1 MLRHYQKFTL
11 SRSDAPDHDVLRTHI
26 VPRYDTMKLL
36 KSQIEQK
43 TGAGF
48 ATLLPEEPEDMWH
61 AFNLIQENDQVR
73 AKAVRR
79 VTKTSDAGSTSS
91 QRIALDLTIT
101 VTSTDF
107 DIGSEQLHVSGR
119 VAKENEHVKLGQHHT
134 LDLELNR
141 KFTLEKSDG
150 WDSVAL
156 EQLKEACDASKRA
169 ELWAVVLGEGTANI
183 CMITEHQTI
192 LRQKVEVPV
201 PRKRRGGVD
210 GHTKGMER
218 FFSTT
223 LSTLLRQIDLPSTSS
238 TAQQQGK
245 TLPLLLA
252 SPGFIATSFLQYIK
266 DEAIRT
272 TNKPLMA
279 LIPSIIIAHS
289 SSAHVHSLNEVLSS
303 PAITAKLSDTKFARE
318 TALMDKF
325 NTLMRQDD
333 GRAWYGPREVER
345 AVAKGAVGR
354 GGGVLLIN
362 NVLFR
367 AQNVKERRR
376 WVKLVDQVRDVE
388 GGEVRVLSSL
398 HESGKRLEG
407 LGNVAAILTYPLED
421 LDEEGEEGGEVG
433 GGEEEGEMVI

>member
-1 MLRHYQKFTL
+1 MR
-11 SRSDAPDHDVLRTHI
+11 
-26 VPRYDTMKLL
+26 LL

-61 AFNLIQENDQVR
+61 AYNLIQESDRIR

-79 VTKTSDAGSTSS
+79 VSKTSDAGSTSS
-91 QRIALDLTIT
+91 QRITLDLTIA

-107 DIGSEQLHVSGR
+107 DIGSGQLHVSGR
-119 VAKENEHVKLGQHHT
+119 VASENEHVKLGQHHT

-141 KFTLEKSDG
+141 KFTLEKADG

-156 EQLKEACDASKRA
+156 EMLKEACDNQKRA

-192 LRQKVEVPV
+192 LRQRVEVPV
-201 PRKRRGGVD
+201 PRKRKGGVD
-210 GHTKGMER
+210 GHSKGMDK

-223 LSTLLRQIDLPSTSS
+223 LSTLLRQIDLPNLST
-238 TAQQQGK
+238 QQGK
-245 TLPLLLA
+245 MLPLLLA
-252 SPGFIATSFLQYIK
+252 SPGFVASAFLAYIK
-266 DEAIRT
+266 AEATRT
-272 TNKPLMA
+272 TNKPLLA

-289 SSAHVHSLNEVLSS
+289 SSAHIHSLNEILSS
-303 PAITAKLSDTKFARE
+303 PAITTKLSDTKYARE

-325 NTLMRQDD
+325 LTLMRQDD

-345 AVAKGAVGR
+345 AVDKGAVGR

-362 NVLFR
+362 NALFR
-367 AQNVKERRR
+367 AQNVAERRR
-376 WVKLVDQVRDVE
+376 WVRLVDRVRESE

-421 LDEEGEEGGEVG
+421 LDEEQDDDVG
-433 GGEEEGEMVI
+433 GGDGENGEMII

>member
-1 MLRHYQKFTL
+1 MR
-11 SRSDAPDHDVLRTHI
+11 
-26 VPRYDTMKLL
+26 LL

-43 TGAGF
+43 TGSGF

-61 AFNLIQENDQVR
+61 AYNLIQENDRIR

-79 VTKTSDAGSTSS
+79 VSKTSDAGSTSS
-91 QRIALDLTIT
+91 QRIALDLTVV

-107 DIGSEQLHVSGR
+107 DIGSGQLHVSGR
-119 VAKENEHVKLGQHHT
+119 VASENEHVKMGQHHT

-141 KFTLEKSDG
+141 KFTLEKADG
-150 WDSVAL
+150 WDSIAI
-156 EQLKEACDASKRA
+156 ETLKEACDNERKA

-192 LRQKVEVPV
+192 LRQKIEMAV
-201 PRKRRGGVD
+201 PRKRKGGVD
-210 GHTKGMER
+210 GHNKGMDK

-223 LSTLLRQIDLPSTSS
+223 LSTLLRQIDLPNMS
-238 TAQQQGK
+238 TAQQGK

-252 SPGFIATSFLQYIK
+252 SPGFVASAFLAYIK
-266 DEAIRT
+266 TEATRT
-272 TNKPLMA
+272 TNKPLLA
-279 LIPSIIIAHS
+279 LIPSIIVAHS
-289 SSAHVHSLNEVLSS
+289 SSAHLHSLNEVISS
-303 PAITAKLSDTKFARE
+303 PAITTKLSDTKYARE

-325 NTLMRQDD
+325 LTLMRQDD

-345 AVAKGAVGR
+345 AVDKGAVGR
-354 GGGVLLIN
+354 GGGVLMIN
-362 NVLFR
+362 NALFR
-367 AQNVKERRR
+367 AQNVAERRR
-376 WVKLVDQVRDVE
+376 WVSLVDRVKDTE

-421 LDEEGEEGGEVG
+421 LDEEDDDVG
-433 GGEEEGEMVI
+433 GRDHEEGEMII

>member
-1 MLRHYQKFTL
+1 MR
-11 SRSDAPDHDVLRTHI
+11 
-26 VPRYDTMKLL
+26 LL

-61 AFNLIQENDQVR
+61 AFNLIQEGDRIR

-79 VTKTSDAGSTSS
+79 VSKISDAGSTSS
-91 QRIALDLTIT
+91 QRITLDLTIA

-107 DIGSEQLHVSGR
+107 DIGSGQLHVSGR
-119 VAKENEHVKLGQHHT
+119 VASENEHVKMGQHHT

-141 KFTLEKSDG
+141 KFTLEKADG

-156 EQLKEACDASKRA
+156 EMLKEACNNENRA
-169 ELWAVVLGEGTANI
+169 ELWAVVLGEGMANI

-192 LRQKVEVPV
+192 LRQRIEVPV
-201 PRKRRGGVD
+201 PRKRKGGVD
-210 GHTKGMER
+210 GHTKGMDK
-218 FFSTT
+218 FFATT
-223 LSTLLRQIDLPSTSS
+223 LSTLLRQIDLPNASS
-238 TAQQQGK
+238 PQAK

-252 SPGFIATSFLQYIK
+252 SPGFVASAFLSYIK
-266 DEAIRT
+266 AEATRT
-272 TNKPLMA
+272 TNKPLLA
-279 LIPSIIIAHS
+279 FLPNIIIAHS
-289 SSAHVHSLNEVLSS
+289 SSAHIHSLNEILSS
-303 PAITAKLSDTKFARE
+303 PAITTKLSDTKYARE

-325 NTLMRQDD
+325 LTLMRLDD

-345 AVAKGAVGR
+345 AVDKGAVGR
-354 GGGVLLIN
+354 GGGVLMIN
-362 NVLFR
+362 NALFR
-367 AQNVKERRR
+367 AQNVAERRR
-376 WVKLVDQVRDVE
+376 WVQLVDRVRETE

-421 LDEEGEEGGEVG
+421 LDESDDDAARDDGEGD
-433 GGEEEGEMVI
+433 MVI

>member
-1 MLRHYQKFTL
+1 
-11 SRSDAPDHDVLRTHI
+11 
-26 VPRYDTMKLL
+26 MKLL

-43 TGAGF
+43 TGAGW
-48 ATLLPEEPEDMWH
+48 ATMLPEEPEDMWH
-61 AFNLIQENDQVR
+61 AYNLIQEHDQIR

-79 VTKTSDAGSTSS
+79 VSKVSDSGSTSS

-107 DIGSEQLHVSGR
+107 DIGSGQLHVSGR

-141 KFTLEKSDG
+141 KFTLEKADG

-156 EQLKEACDASKRA
+156 EQLKEACDNERRA
-169 ELWAVVLGEGTANI
+169 EIWAVVLGEGTANI

-192 LRQKVEVPV
+192 LRQKVEVAV

-210 GHTKGMER
+210 GHSKGMER

-223 LSTLLRQIDLPSTSS
+223 LSTLLRQVDLPST
-238 TAQQQGK
+238 QQGK

-252 SPGFIATSFLQYIK
+252 SPGFIAASFLAYIK
-266 DEAIRT
+266 AEATRAN
-272 TNKPLMA
+272 NKPLLA
-279 LIPSIIIAHS
+279 IIPTIIIAHS
-289 SSAHVHSLNEVLSS
+289 SSAHVHSLNEILSS
-303 PAITAKLSDTKFARE
+303 PAITTKLSDTKFARE

-325 NTLMRQDD
+325 NTLMRMDD

-345 AVAKGAVGR
+345 AVDKGAVGR
-354 GGGVLLIN
+354 GGGVLMIN
-362 NVLFR
+362 NGLFR
-367 AQNVKERRR
+367 AQNVQERRR
-376 WVKLVDQVRDVE
+376 WVRLVDRVREVE

-421 LDEEGEEGGEVG
+421 LDEEDGNDVG
-433 GGEEEGEMVI
+433 GLEDEEGEMII